1 MQTTSWKSHIF
12 YELEMYFIFFLQ
24 SFDKASFLMVKK
36 KKKKI
41 ISTEMDDGLLCWRQN
56 SCNRNGNVLP
66 LSDHIH
72 FEMHSLGGNLSYSA
86 FLFPSSL
93 SFWLLLIT
101 QWDAE
106 RRLFRAWQKSNSMN
120 LMSLSDLS
128 DPTHILIQARA
139 GEHIYFL

>member
-12 YELEMYFIFFLQ
+12 YELEMYFIFFFTKLWQ
-24 SFDKASFLMVKK
+24 SILFNGK

-41 ISTEMDDGLLCWRQN
+41 ISTETDDGLLCWRQN

-66 LSDHIH
+66 LSDHVR